1 MMQSLLEKNEA
12 RSGGGERLFDTGD
25 RRTLDDVVSRM
36 SQTLAVRGNAACL
49 VCGASFIRAAK
60 GTASP
65 TAECP
70 GCGSSF
76 E

>member
-1 MMQSLLEKNEA
+1 MPSLLEKNE
-12 RSGGGERLFDTGD
+12 SGLGNSERLFDAGE
-25 RRTLDDVVSRM
+25 RRTLDDVVSRL

-49 VCGASFIRAAK
+49 VCGASFIRTTGEA
-60 GTASP
+60 ASP

-70 GCGSSF
+70 DCGSSF